1 MNIQDQINNLK
12 CLLEEAQLEY
22 HHAIARGDW
31 ESCSHCKGRVAS
43 YYSAIGRLVKQKL
56 AIR

>member
-1 MNIQDQINNLK
+1 MSIQAQINNLK

-22 HHAIARGDW
+22 HHALARGDW
-31 ESCSHCKGRVAS
+31 EACSRCKARVAS
-43 YYSAIGRLVKQKL
+43 CHSAIGRLVKQKL